1 MARENLAFLRA
12 SVAKAPTIIKKDDIY
27 QYALVFVNV
36 ARGLRKVGDHRKYMK
51 TDYVPVMTRDEDCM
65 MELEKWK
72 EHDIVDIKG
81 VIATKRIN
89 KSSYCECGCKNS
101 YPGTMVFV
109 EAIFA
114 ERITHLD
121 SDEECLKYLTEHR
134 EISNQAFLF
143 GTLCRDPKKITP
155 KQGLIV
161 TQYQIAMNRKYRIPL
176 DPPEIKSDYPWVKS
190 YGENAVNDKKRLHVG
205 SEVFIDGCIQTR
217 AVERHAICGA
227 ELGEDGKPLKDENGN
242 PILKL
247 DKDGAPIGCGTE
259 YTWKDRA
266 LEIVPYETEYIGDF
280 YSDEE
285 VEQNEKDRLAQKTR
299 DIQARQ
305 KLDLREFLTDE
316 EDGPD
321 DKLSQ
326 EDYDAGFDDMKTGTN
341 V

>member
-1 MARENLAFLRA
+1 MARENLVLLRA
-12 SVAKAPTIIKKDDIY
+12 SVAKAPTIIKKDDVY

-51 TDYVPVMTRDEDCM
+51 TDYVPIMSKNEDCM
-65 MELEKWK
+65 KEIENWK

-81 VIATKRIN
+81 VIATRRIS
-89 KSSYCECGCKNS
+89 KSSYCECGAKNS
-101 YPGTMVFV
+101 YPGTMVYC

-114 ERITHLD
+114 EKLLSLS
-121 SDEECLKYLTEHR
+121 SDEECLKYLSEHR
-134 EISNQAFLF
+134 EISNQVFLF

-155 KQGLIV
+155 KQGLTV

-176 DPPEIKSDYPWVKS
+176 DPPEVKSDYPWVKS

-217 AVERHAICGA
+217 AVERHAVCGA
-227 ELGEDGKPLKDENGN
+227 ETGEDGKPIRDENGDYVITTDIN
-242 PILKL
+242 GEP
-247 DKDGAPIGCGTE
+247 AGCGVL
-259 YTWKDRA
+259 YDWKDRA

-285 VEQNEKDRLAQKTR
+285 VEKNEQDRLAQKAR
-299 DIQARQ
+299 DKAARK
-305 KLDLREFLTDE
+305 KLDLRSFASE

-321 DKLSQ
+321 DEISD
-326 EDYDAGFDDMKTGTN
+326 EDYDAGFDNMKTGTDM
-341 V
+341 